1 MSSNN
6 IYLFLDYCN
15 GGNLRSYY
23 KTKDNKK
30 LLDIGEVD
38 ENDLR
43 MLMSKSA
50 EILKDVG
57 NFSLSKLLMTLNLGS
72 IILKNNVFF
81 YLSNL
86 IDRAIR

>member
-1 MSSNN
+1 M
-6 IYLFLDYCN
+6 
-15 GGNLRSYY
+15 
-23 KTKDNKK
+23 
-30 LLDIGEVD
+30 DIGEVD

-50 EILKDVG
+50 EIIKDVG
-57 NFSLSKLLMTLNLGS
+57 NFSLSKLLMTLHLGS